1 MNLFPHS
8 RFGPL
13 AVRIIVPVASLL
25 AGEMAHAQLFSGSAF
40 PNASIPDNSAVGLVS
55 EQTVSG
61 FTGGI
66 AQVTVQLSISAAG
79 SDPMFNGDLYV
90 ALTYNSQQTV
100 LINRPGRRTGSTLG
114 YGDSGFDVTLSDSA
128 TADIHDYRLTLNG
141 SHSLPLSSTETPGA
155 LTGSW
160 QPDARKV
167 DPELVTSTSPRTA
180 SLSVFNGQDGNGTWT
195 LFVADF
201 SPGGTAKL
209 NSWTLE
215 VSPVPEPLETT
226 VAAALLLAGG
236 YTLRKRFGNPP
247 TR

>member
-1 MNLFPHS
+1 MNPSPLP
-8 RFGPL
+8 RFGQL
-13 AVRIIVPVASLL
+13 AGRVVVPVASLL
-25 AGEMAHAQLFSGSAF
+25 VAGMAHAQLFSGDSF
-40 PNASIPDNSAVGLVS
+40 PNASIPDNSTVGVVS
-55 EQTVSG
+55 EQIVSG
-61 FTGGI
+61 FTGGVG
-66 AQVTVQLSISAAG
+66 QVTVRLSISSAG

-90 ALTYNSQQTV
+90 ALTHNSQQTV
-100 LINRPGRRTGSTLG
+100 LINRPGRRTGSSLG
-114 YGDSGFDVTLSDSA
+114 YGDSGFDVTLNDSA
-128 TADIHDYRLTLNG
+128 TADIHNYRLTLNG
-141 SHSLPLSSTETPGA
+141 SHSISISSTEPPGA

-167 DPELVTSTSPRTA
+167 DPFLVTSDSPRTA

-215 VSPVPEPLETT
+215 VSPVPEPLETGL
-226 VAAALLLAGG
+226 AAGIMLVMGFT
-236 YTLRKRFGNPP
+236 YRKFRSRRE